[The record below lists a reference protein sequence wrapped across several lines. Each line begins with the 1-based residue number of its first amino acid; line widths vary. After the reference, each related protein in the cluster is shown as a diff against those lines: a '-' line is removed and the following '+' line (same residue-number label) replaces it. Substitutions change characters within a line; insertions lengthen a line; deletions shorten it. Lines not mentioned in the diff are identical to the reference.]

1 LYVTTNIFKSKCDK
15 VSQGNTPSSIIPYL
29 LFDYKITTHQFYYSV
44 YFKPL
49 SDKQTKLRN
58 EVMRLHNK
66 GWSNI
71 RIHEYLLKNGYEI
84 GKSVNTVSQLMRRI
98 KKREEISSQPIIDG
112 IGNFRIK
119 MLEII

>member
-1 LYVTTNIFKSKCDK
+1 MN
-15 VSQGNTPSSIIPYL
+15 
-29 LFDYKITTHQFYYSV
+29 H
-44 YFKPL
+44 
-49 SDKQTKLRN
+49 
-58 EVMRLHNK
+58 
-66 GWSNI
+66 
-71 RIHEYLLKNGYEI
+71 LLKNGYEI